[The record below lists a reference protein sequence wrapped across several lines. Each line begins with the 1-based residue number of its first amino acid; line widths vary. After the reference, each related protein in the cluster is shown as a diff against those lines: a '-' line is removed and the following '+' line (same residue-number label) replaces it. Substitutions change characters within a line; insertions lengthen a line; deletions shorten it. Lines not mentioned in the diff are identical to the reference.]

1 MILRHLWGGDK
12 YPVCLGRIQGKVAT
26 LRVVPQACNCFIYVI
41 CWRIEITWFRVDVK
55 RRIVRMLITVT
66 LTLTLEVG
74 DVEVENNKK
83 ASSNNIMERRAQP
96 NGTIMASKRV
106 EIGLVFEACPIVP
119 PPIYFVR
126 LPSPPLAYFL
136 DCLLSSWWDK
146 AFNILLT

>member
-1 MILRHLWGGDK
+1 M
-12 YPVCLGRIQGKVAT
+12 
-26 LRVVPQACNCFIYVI
+26 
-41 CWRIEITWFRVDVK
+41 DVK
-55 RRIVRMLITVT
+55 RRIVSMLITVT

-106 EIGLVFEACPIVP
+106 EIGLVSEACPIVP
-119 PPIYFVR
+119 AAIYFVL

-136 DCLLSSWWDK
+136 DYLLNS
-146 AFNILLT
+146 